1 MTSQLTPKLNGSAIA
16 SVRTTVFRFLHRL
29 ISIPVAAAGIVVY
42 EYCEYIEDNLLLAL
56 INHYFLVIHFDN
68 EVRFLV
74 LTIIIQ
80 TNSVLTSGRSFLGMM
95 RNIYCSLDS
104 ILPKDTI
111 AETKMELRKG
121 PFSMGLHSLHNS
133 SSLIN
138 EKFS

>member
-16 SVRTTVFRFLHRL
+16 SVRTTISQSLHRL

-42 EYCEYIEDNLLLAL
+42 EYCKYIEDNLLLAL
-56 INHYFLVIHFDN
+56 INPYFLVIHFDN

-80 TNSVLTSGRSFLGMM
+80 INSVLTSGRSFLGMM
-95 RNIYCSLDS
+95 RNIYCSSDS
-104 ILPKDTI
+104 ILPEDTI

-133 SSLIN
+133 SITH
-138 EKFS
+138 